1 MYETFAL
8 QNISSKNSEVFTK
21 PSWSGT
27 QQYTNFGIGLSF
39 EHAKRMPEKSCFQ
52 LMIVRD

>member
-1 MYETFAL
+1 M
-8 QNISSKNSEVFTK
+8 FTK